1 MATGNSQSF
10 LIRWLITT
18 VAVLA
23 ATQIVP
29 GIEAGGTAS
38 VIITALLL
46 GVLNVV
52 LKPFLVLLT
61 LPLQIL
67 TLGLFMLVI
76 NALLLL
82 LAGALVP
89 SFRVDGFWTAVLGG
103 LVISIVS
110 MLLNLLTGGDKGTK
124 TKVVYRDR
132 PVDKRSRR
140 DDGKGPVIDV

>member
-1 MATGNSQSF
+1 MATGNTQSF
-10 LIRWLITT
+10 LVRWLITT

-23 ATQIVP
+23 ATQVVP
-29 GIEAGGTAS
+29 GIEGGGAAS

-46 GVLNVV
+46 GVLNVF

-76 NALLLL
+76 NALLLM
-82 LAGALVP
+82 LAGAFVP
-89 SFRVDGFWTAVLGG
+89 SFKVDGFWTAVLGA
-103 LVISIVS
+103 LVISVVS
-110 MLLNLLTGGDKGTK
+110 MLLNALTGGEKGTK

-132 PVDKRSRR
+132 PVEKRR